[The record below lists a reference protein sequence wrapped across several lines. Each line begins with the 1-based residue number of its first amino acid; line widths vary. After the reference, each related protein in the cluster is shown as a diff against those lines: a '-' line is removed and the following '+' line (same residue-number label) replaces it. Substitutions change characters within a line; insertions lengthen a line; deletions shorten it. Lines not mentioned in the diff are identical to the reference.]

1 MSAINERPGPG
12 DLLTHAFELI
22 NARGP
27 EYNSSTLDQHFR
39 EVGAVA
45 TVILGKEI
53 TARDVAMILACV
65 KLVRSKSSPGK
76 LDHYVDA
83 MNYVAF
89 AACFTG
95 LVPLALQPPPPKKAA
110 AEVREAAE

>member
-27 EYNSSTLDQHFR
+27 EYNTSTLDQHFR

-45 TVILGKEI
+45 TVVLGKEI
-53 TARDVAMILACV
+53 TARDVAMIMACV
-65 KLVRSKSSPGK
+65 KLLRTAASPGK
-76 LDHYVDA
+76 LDNYVDG
-83 MNYVAF
+83 MNYLAF

-95 LVPLALQPPPPKKAA
+95 LAPLPPLGALAPKPRVVP
-110 AEVREAAE
+110 EAAE